1 MAGLTEKLR
10 YKILGSLLAVLFL
23 FILIAWFTLRYV
35 EQPSFVEVERLNA
48 SDQLERVRN
57 IIASERQNLESWVAD
72 WGYWD
77 DSWEFV
83 AGEHQSFFDDNLS
96 EDYLGTLGLSFA
108 AYLDQ
113 DLNIFWAEAYASEN
127 GSAMPIERVLSDD
140 FFERSTALLPETR
153 EDAVSG
159 FVDTKA
165 GPAILATHTILKSSG
180 YGPAGGYLIFGKLLD
195 ETNLAKIDRQLVTKI
210 DLLPADPGLLE
221 EDQWQAFGEL
231 ADLKQP
237 SAIVTHDDQIF
248 ALGMLRDLSDRP
260 IGMLRVAM
268 ERDVTRLGKSTMQ
281 KSISLLVGSAVLIM
295 ICLWFLLKKMIVKPI
310 ERLTRLVEITRQEM
324 IEEGSEKDL
333 KNTTEALRLWR
344 DTMSQSARRDEFGKL
359 VHAFQLFSESLH
371 KTNASTS
378 DTDPSNTAQSEK

>member
-35 EQPSFVEVERLNA
+35 EQPSFIEVEQLNA
-48 SDQLERVRN
+48 SDQLERVQN

-83 AGEHQSFFDDNLS
+83 AGEHESFYEDNLS

-108 AYLDQ
+108 VYLDQ

-127 GSAMPIERVLSDD
+127 GSSMPIERVLSDD
-140 FFERSTALLPETR
+140 FFERQTALLPEAR
-153 EDAVSG
+153 EDVVSG

-165 GPAILATHTILKSSG
+165 GPAILATHTLLKSSG
-180 YGPAGGYLIFGKLLD
+180 YGSAGGYLVFGKLLD
-195 ETNLAKIDRQLVTKI
+195 ETNLAKIDRQLVTNI
-210 DLLPADPGLLE
+210 DLVPADPGMLE
-221 EDQWQAFGEL
+221 DDHWQAFGEL
-231 ADLKQP
+231 DELKKP
-237 SAIVTHDDQIF
+237 HAIVTHDNQIF

-281 KSISLLVGSAVLIM
+281 KSISLLVGSSVLIM
-295 ICLWFLLKKMIVKPI
+295 LCLWFMLKKMIVTPT
-310 ERLTRLVEITRQEM
+310 ERLTRLVEIMRQEM
-324 IEEGSEKDL
+324 IEDGSEKDL

-371 KTNASTS
+371 KTEASTDETHS
-378 DTDPSNTAQSEK
+378 SSIDQSEK